1 MILNTIFQHL
11 NATVLINS
19 SKNFNR
25 ALKHFMKTIMFKVFR
40 QQAQSNFGFLEKTN
54 MHAIQS
60 WMLIKTDQRKP

>member
-1 MILNTIFQHL
+1 
-11 NATVLINS
+11 
-19 SKNFNR
+19 
-25 ALKHFMKTIMFKVFR
+25 MKTIMFKVFR